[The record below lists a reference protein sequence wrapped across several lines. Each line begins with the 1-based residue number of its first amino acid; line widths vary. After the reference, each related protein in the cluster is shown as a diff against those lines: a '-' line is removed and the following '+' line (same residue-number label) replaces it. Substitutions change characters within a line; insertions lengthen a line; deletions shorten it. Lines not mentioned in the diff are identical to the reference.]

1 MPAWM
6 ERLLTGELPE
16 PEGEDWGEFIAW
28 KYFDEPTQGLPPA
41 PSAEGRRLLAGRAP
55 ECPERFGSNS
65 RAPASFER
73 LQSSLAI
80 RAVYTST
87 SPQHFSAASPSAAD
101 APVCQREGRQLTRL
115 GSRKR
120 SLCRSGTD

>member
-1 MPAWM
+1 M

-87 SPQHFSAASPSAAD
+87 SPQHFSARFTLSSRRTCLSARRAAVD
-101 APVCQREGRQLTRL
+101 PTRKSETVAL
-115 GSRKR
+115 
-120 SLCRSGTD
+120 SLRH